1 MADNNKWDLLRTLNF
16 PASVGYTIPTG
27 GAKPNEWYERAN
39 TYLNKLGAQR
49 TEYPPVNWDDPPA
62 KLAMSPNILNDP
74 AFSEYDLSQ
83 LRSYKQDP
91 RLRDE
96 MDLGIVGTESA
107 SKFATTPEHHAS
119 TAGFTYMPG
128 LSPYDPN
135 KVYVDELNKL
145 KMAVGPGVEQ
155 TKQGIKNKEIAST
168 ISHEFRHNM
177 FDDPKYSGIIDD
189 LYNKFDGTISRY
201 DLEEY
206 VNRAADVQ
214 LMPESWLQ
222 GTLDS
227 FQKRYNRDQRWT
239 GRPEHLSQINTTA
252 RFNQA
257 AKEFFE
263 KVRRQKLKRPT
274 QINIQKRKM
283 GMPEHLSRDTG
294 AGNIPTPKKTYIS
307 PARPHGNGRD
317 RGGARDY
324 GKTETRASS
333 GWESSPFAKGGLIDI
348 PLPGR
353 SRYI

>member
-1 MADNNKWDLLRTLNF
+1 MADENKWDLLRTLNF
-16 PASVGYTIPTG
+16 PANYGYSIPTG
-27 GAKPNEWYERAN
+27 GAKPNEWYERPS
-39 TYLNKLGAQR
+39 TYLNTLGAQR
-49 TEYPPVNWDDPPA
+49 TEHPPVGWDDQPA
-62 KLAMSPNILNDP
+62 QLGINPDMLNDP

-119 TAGFTYMPG
+119 TAGFTYVPE
-128 LSPYDPN
+128 SIYDPN
-135 KVYVDELNKL
+135 KVYVDRLNEL
-145 KMAVGPGVEQ
+145 KMAVGPGAEQ
-155 TKQGIKNKEIAST
+155 TKQGNINKEIAST
-168 ISHEFRHNM
+168 ISHEFRHNL
-177 FDDPKYSGIIDD
+177 FDQPEYSGIIDD
-189 LYNKFDGTISRY
+189 LYNKFDGAISRY

-222 GTLDS
+222 STLGS
-227 FQKRYNRDQRWT
+227 FQKGYNRNEQMWT

-257 AKEFFE
+257 AKEFF
-263 KVRRQKLKRPT
+263 KRVRREKLKRPT

-294 AGNIPTPKKTYIS
+294 AGNIPTPKKTYVA
-307 PARPHGNGRD
+307 PLGPRGDGGRPRPD
-317 RGGARDY
+317 KPGGFTDPGKGSY
-324 GKTETRASS
+324 GPHKAD
-333 GWESSPFAKGGLIDI
+333 GGLINFY
-348 PLPGR
+348 
-353 SRYI
+353 RYGGFI